1 MSSPINR
8 FCCKQFASIDL
19 QPPYRVANS
28 SHHGFVCASTHLNG
42 VSREKGSSPAKIFN
56 LLFYNQAGI
65 SEQVTVDDSSHQIT
79 LLLLDWS
86 KGDEYALEQLMPL
99 VYEELRRMA
108 RNYMRRQPSGH
119 TFQTT
124 ELIHEAYLK
133 IAGGEER
140 HWQSRNHFFG
150 VAAKAMRHILV
161 DYARSKN
168 NQKRGGWQERVTLQ
182 ENMRVTNQSSEEV
195 VALDE
200 ALNRLAILD
209 DRKVRVVEMKFFAGL
224 KVAEIADVLKVSP
237 ETVKRDWSFAQ
248 TWLLRELEK

>member
-1 MSSPINR
+1 MTPDN
-8 FCCKQFASIDL
+8 
-19 QPPYRVANS
+19 N
-28 SHHGFVCASTHLNG
+28 
-42 VSREKGSSPAKIFN
+42 
-56 LLFYNQAGI
+56 
-65 SEQVTVDDSSHQIT
+65 SHQIS
-79 LLLLDWS
+79 LLLIDWS

-124 ELIHEAYLK
+124 DLIHEAYLK
-133 IAGGEER
+133 IAGGEQR
-140 HWQSRNHFFG
+140 NWQSRSHFFG

-168 NQKRGGWQERVTLQ
+168 NQKRGGWQERVTLK
-182 ENMRVTNQSSEEV
+182 ENMRVTNQSSEDI
-195 VALDE
+195 VALDD
-200 ALNRLAILD
+200 ALNRLATLD

-224 KVAEIADVLKVSP
+224 HVAEIADVLKVSP

-248 TWLLRELEK
+248 TWLLRELQQ

>member
-1 MSSPINR
+1 MTPDN
-8 FCCKQFASIDL
+8 
-19 QPPYRVANS
+19 
-28 SHHGFVCASTHLNG
+28 
-42 VSREKGSSPAKIFN
+42 
-56 LLFYNQAGI
+56 
-65 SEQVTVDDSSHQIT
+65 SSHQIS

-124 ELIHEAYLK
+124 DLIHEAYLK
-133 IAGGEER
+133 IAGGEQR
-140 HWQSRNHFFG
+140 NWQSRSHFFG

-168 NQKRGGWQERVTLQ
+168 NRKRGGWQERVTLK
-182 ENMRVTNQSSEEV
+182 ENMRVTNQSSEEI
-195 VALDE
+195 VALDD
-200 ALNRLAILD
+200 ALNRLAALD

-224 KVAEIADVLKVSP
+224 HVAEIADVLKVSP

-248 TWLLRELEK
+248 TWLLRELQE

>member
-1 MSSPINR
+1 MTPDN
-8 FCCKQFASIDL
+8 
-19 QPPYRVANS
+19 N
-28 SHHGFVCASTHLNG
+28 
-42 VSREKGSSPAKIFN
+42 
-56 LLFYNQAGI
+56 
-65 SEQVTVDDSSHQIT
+65 SHQIS

-124 ELIHEAYLK
+124 DLIHEAYLK
-133 IAGGEER
+133 IAGGEQR
-140 HWQSRNHFFG
+140 NWQSRSHFFG

-168 NQKRGGWQERVTLQ
+168 NRKRGGWQERVTLK
-182 ENMRVTNQSSEEV
+182 ENMRVTNQSSEEI
-195 VALDE
+195 VALDD
-200 ALNRLAILD
+200 ALNRLAALD

-224 KVAEIADVLKVSP
+224 HVAEIADVLKVSP

-248 TWLLRELEK
+248 TWLLRELQE